1 MSIPFCLD
9 PAYSTTRLVTRVK
22 PAIDSPPHSELH
34 GMLFQP
40 QNPKRRG
47 EGGLRTNG
55 YFKRSLPAKPLI
67 TVITIVLNGTNHLEE
82 TIQSVIKQSYDN
94 LEYII
99 IDGGSTDG
107 TVDIIR
113 GHERQID
120 YWLSEPDA
128 GVFEAMNKGLR
139 LTSSCW
145 LNFMNCGDMFVNT
158 NSIDN
163 CISYLTD
170 NDLILYSDTVF
181 YKTSNKIPYY
191 KIYYCDHTKLNIVHQ
206 SCLYN
211 IKLHCDHGLF
221 ISHKSLTISDYIFF
235 SLIPGVKWRK
245 TDHKIALYL
254 VDNNISIGYRH
265 ILQKLCV
272 DILMKNN
279 SYFRCIASAIINS
292 FRYALSTL
300 LPEVFYITKIAK
312 FKNNLSA

>member
-1 MSIPFCLD
+1 MSSPICLN
-9 PAYSTTRLVTRVK
+9 PTYSTTRLLTRVK
-22 PAIDSPPHSELH
+22 PAIDSPPNSELQ
-34 GMLFQP
+34 GMLFP
-40 QNPKRRG
+40 PPNTNRRG

-55 YFKRSLPAKPLI
+55 YFKRSQPDKPLI
-67 TVITIVLNGTNHLEE
+67 TVITIVFNGENHLEE

-113 GHERQID
+113 RHEWQID

-128 GVFEAMNKGLR
+128 GIFDAMNKGLR

-145 LNFMNCGDMFVNT
+145 LNFMNCGDMFINAD
-158 NSIDN
+158 SIDN
-163 CISYLTD
+163 CIKYLTD

-181 YKTSNKIPYY
+181 YKLMNKIPYY
-191 KIYYCDHTKLNIVHQ
+191 KLFSCDHNRLNIVHQ

-235 SLIPGVKWRK
+235 SLIPGIKWRK
-245 TDHKIALYL
+245 TAHKIALYL
-254 VDNNISIGYRH
+254 VDNNISVGFRH
-265 ILQKLCV
+265 NLQKMCV

-279 SYFRCIASAIINS
+279 SYYRCIASAIINS
-292 FRYALSTL
+292 LRYALSIL
-300 LPEVFYITKIAK
+300 LPEEFYITKFAK
-312 FKNNLSA
+312 FKNKLNT